1 MDRIYI
7 NILINQFRL
16 KKKQF
21 LVLILYTNFGS
32 LKTKQGNSYLVSI
45 GLDVSLLKIVIKY
58 TLFIIIFLFGSGL
71 A

>member
-45 GLDVSLLKIVIKY
+45 RLDVSLLKIVIKY